1 MDTAASRRGSHFQ
14 RGHNQLSRGFMSNDI
29 LIITEHMDGKVADI
43 SYEMVGKARELAAAL
58 KGQVVAVMLGSGAL
72 DLAGAFASDATI
84 YVDDPALAEFNP
96 EAYSRV
102 IAALIAE
109 KSPKVTMIGNTS
121 QGMDLAAW
129 LSVKTGR
136 ACIAYVN
143 NLAAEEGTLVAASQ
157 IYGGK
162 IMAEATPDGDNVI
175 VSVLAGAFPANAG
188 RGMTAVQPVG
198 VPVPLNDLKTKFMK
212 LIRPE
217 AGDVDITTQDKLV
230 SVGRGIG
237 SADNVS
243 LAEELAEALG
253 AAVSASRPVTD
264 AGWLPK
270 TRQVGKS
277 GVTVKPKLY
286 FTLGISGAPE
296 HLEGMKDAELIIAVN
311 TDANAPIFDVA
322 HYGATCDLFE
332 VAEAMLEQLG

>member
-1 MDTAASRRGSHFQ
+1 
-14 RGHNQLSRGFMSNDI
+14 
-29 LIITEHMDGKVADI
+29 
-43 SYEMVGKARELAAAL
+43 
-58 KGQVVAVMLGSGAL
+58 MLGSGAL
-72 DLAGAFASDATI
+72 DLAGAFASDTTI
-84 YVDDPALAEFNP
+84 YVDDLALTEFNP
-96 EAYSRV
+96 EAYGRV
-102 IAALIAE
+102 IAALVAE

-129 LSVKTGR
+129 LSVKTGQ
-136 ACIAYVN
+136 ACLAYVN
-143 NLAAEEGTLVAASQ
+143 NLAVEAGALVAASQ

-162 IMAEATPDGDNVI
+162 MIAEATPAGDSVI

-188 RGMTAVQPVG
+188 RGMTAAQPVP
-198 VPVPLNDLKTKFMK
+198 VPTPLNDLKTRFIK

-217 AGDVDITTQDKLV
+217 VGDIDITTQDKLI
-230 SVGRGIG
+230 SVGRGLGSVDNIG
-237 SADNVS
+237 

-253 AAVSASRPVTD
+253 AVVSASRPVTD

-286 FTLGISGAPE
+286 LMLGISGAPE

-311 TDANAPIFDVA
+311 TDANAPIFEVA
-322 HYGATCDLFE
+322 HYGTTCDLFE